1 MECGDSVL
9 ADAGWRARQRS
20 GEASAAESSN
30 SLSGPRS
37 CRIERMT
44 ITIAAI
50 YENGVL
56 RPRQPLEL
64 AEGTE
69 VRLII
74 SAPKADSEAAGEMKR
89 AVGANIDR
97 LAALESNW
105 DGYGA
110 PPLNRGIL
118 HAARQF
124 IGRLA
129 DHTTVP
135 PLVVPMSSGALQL
148 EWHQGQKI
156 LELEIEDPA
165 TIHYLKSDPEVGVQ
179 EEDVFPIGD
188 TAKAASLIDWF
199 TGVAADV

>member
-1 MECGDSVL
+1 
-9 ADAGWRARQRS
+9 
-20 GEASAAESSN
+20 
-30 SLSGPRS
+30 
-37 CRIERMT
+37 MT
-44 ITIAAI
+44 GMSITVAAI

-69 VRLII
+69 ARLTI
-74 SAPKADSEAAGEMKR
+74 SAPQPDSAMAGDIER
-89 AVGANIDR
+89 AVGAKIDR
-97 LAALESNW
+97 LAALEPNW

-110 PPLNRGIL
+110 PPLNRGVL

-129 DHTTVP
+129 SHTAVP

-165 TIHYLKSDPEVGVQ
+165 TIHYLKWDPETGVQ

-188 TAKAASLIDWF
+188 TAKAASLVHWF
-199 TGVAADV
+199 TGIAANV